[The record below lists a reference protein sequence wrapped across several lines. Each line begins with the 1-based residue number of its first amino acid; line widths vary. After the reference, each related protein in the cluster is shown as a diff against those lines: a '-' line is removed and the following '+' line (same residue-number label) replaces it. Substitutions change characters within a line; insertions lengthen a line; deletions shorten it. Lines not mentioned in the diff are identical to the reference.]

1 MAVYTN
7 IISFIKDKE
16 GGLSSATT
24 DTTSNKNTSNC
35 GNGSNG
41 KPYHTNKGVTWGTFK
56 GLSKLGYS
64 ASCDNFIK
72 MPNDIWGKIYKDGF
86 WNPIQGDRIK
96 NQAIANT
103 FVEMAWG
110 SGVGSNTSTKGAIP
124 FLKNFFK
131 SKYNKS
137 FSNITQI
144 VDYVNKLDD
153 EGKTPELFEK
163 LYDFRKS
170 LYTSFNQPSNI
181 KGWINR
187 LDYFYLLNK
196 PYALSTGAKTA
207 LKTVGTIGVI
217 LIVLTGYFYY
227 LKKKKII

>member
-1 MAVYTN
+1 MAVYTK

-16 GGLSSATT
+16 GGLSSASN
-24 DTTSNKNTSNC
+24 DTSSSSPSNC

-41 KPYHTNKGVTWGTFK
+41 KPYHTNKGITWSTFK
-56 GLSKLGYS
+56 SLSVKLGYS
-64 ASCDNFIK
+64 ANCDNFIK
-72 MPNDIWGKIYKDGF
+72 MPDNIWGKIYKEGF
-86 WNPIQGDRIK
+86 WNPMQGDRIQ

-124 FLKNFFK
+124 YLKNFFK

-144 VDYVNKLDD
+144 VDYVNELDNS
-153 EGKTPELFEK
+153 GQTPQLFEK

-170 LYTSFNQPSNI
+170 LYTSFNQPSNL
-181 KGWINR
+181 KGWISR
-187 LDYFYLLNK
+187 LDSFYLLNK
-196 PYALSTGAKTA
+196 PYAISKKEKTSIA
-207 LKTVGTIGVI
+207 IGVL
-217 LIVLTGYFYY
+217 LIVAGATLYY
-227 LKKKKII
+227 KYARTK

>member
-1 MAVYTN
+1 MAVYTK
-7 IISFIKDKE
+7 IVSFIKTKE

-24 DTTSNKNTSNC
+24 DTASNSPSNC

-41 KPYHTNKGVTWGTFK
+41 KPYHTNKGIQWATFK
-56 GLSKLGYS
+56 GLATKLGYL
-64 ASCDNFIK
+64 ATCDNFIK
-72 MPNDIWGKIYKDGF
+72 MPDDIWGKIYKDGF
-86 WNPIQGDRIK
+86 WNPIQGDRIQ

-124 FLKNFFK
+124 YLKNFFK

-144 VDYVNKLDD
+144 VDYVNELDNS
-153 EGKTPELFEK
+153 GKTPELFEK

-170 LYTSFNQPSNI
+170 LYSSFNQPSNL
-181 KGWINR
+181 KGWVNR
-187 LDYFYLLNK
+187 LDAFYLLNK
-196 PYALSTGAKTA
+196 PYAISTKT
-207 LKTVGTIGVI
+207 KTTIAFGVL
-217 LIVLTGYFYY
+217 LIVAGATLYY
-227 LKKKKII
+227 KYGRTK

>member
-1 MAVYTN
+1 MAKYTN

-24 DTTSNKNTSNC
+24 DTASRNPSNC

-41 KPYHTNKGVTWGTFK
+41 KPYHTNKGVTWTTFK
-56 GLSKLGYS
+56 GLSNKLGYS
-64 ASCDNFIK
+64 ASCENFIK
-72 MPNDIWGKIYKDGF
+72 MPNDIWGKIYKEGY

-103 FVEMAWG
+103 FVEMAYM
-110 SGVGSNTSTKGAIP
+110 SGVGSNTSTRGAIP
-124 FLKNFFK
+124 YLKNFFK

-137 FSNITQI
+137 FDNITQI
-144 VDYVNKLDD
+144 VDYVNELDD
-153 EGKTPELFEK
+153 KGQTPELFEK
-163 LYDFRKS
+163 LIDFRKS

-187 LDYFYLLNK
+187 LDAFYVFNK
-196 PYALSTGAKTA
+196 PYALSTATKSSIA
-207 LKTVGTIGVI
+207 VGIL
-217 LIVLTGYFYY
+217 LIVAGATLYY
-227 LKKKKII
+227 KYGRTK

>member
-1 MAVYTN
+1 MAVYTK
-7 IISFIKDKE
+7 IISFIKTKE

-24 DTTSNKNTSNC
+24 DTASNSPSNC

-41 KPYHTNKGVTWGTFK
+41 KPYHTNKGIQWSTFK
-56 GLSKLGYS
+56 GLASKLGYS
-64 ASCDNFIK
+64 ATCDNFLK
-72 MPNDIWGKIYKDGF
+72 MPDDIWGKIYKDGF
-86 WNPIQGDRIK
+86 WNPMQGDRIQ

-110 SGVGSNTSTKGAIP
+110 SGVGSNTSTKGAIAY
-124 FLKNFFK
+124 LKNFFK

-144 VDYVNKLDD
+144 VDYVNELDD
-153 EGKTPELFEK
+153 SGQTPQLFEK

-170 LYTSFNQPSNI
+170 LYTSFNQPSNL

-187 LDYFYLLNK
+187 LDAFYLLNK
-196 PYALSTGAKTA
+196 PYATSTKT
-207 LKTVGTIGVI
+207 KTSIAVGVL
-217 LIVLTGYFYY
+217 LIVAGATLYY
-227 LKKKKII
+227 KYARTK